1 MEIISKSEAQ
11 AIAKQMRDIPDIVIE
26 DVNKA
31 IAKGYANDLPAITF
45 SKPGNIDETVWR
57 ALLVSVSNKGYTVK
71 AESAQRDG
79 QWMRITL

>member
-31 IAKGYANDLPAITF
+31 IAKGYANDLPSITF
-45 SKPGNIDETVWR
+45 PKPGNMNEIVWR
-57 ALLVSVSNKGYTVK
+57 ALCIAITNKGYVVK
-71 AESAQRDG
+71 AEQCQREG